1 MMPYQLVVM
10 MMLYYFT
17 IRRESYLKHIK
28 QFIIKMKD
36 INKIIYFSELNSI
49 DELRK
54 NIRHDISSVML
65 SGLASIISNS
75 TLRNQIS
82 NRIRNASLYTYTGSG
97 IDSDITVLVDDNGN
111 YIVSG
116 NNEYILIQ
124 L

>member
-1 MMPYQLVVM
+1 
-10 MMLYYFT
+10 
-17 IRRESYLKHIK
+17 
-28 QFIIKMKD
+28 MKD
-36 INKIIYFSELNSI
+36 INKIIYSSELNSI

-82 NRIRNASLYTYTGSG
+82 NRIRNARLYTYTGSG
-97 IDSDITVLVDDNGN
+97 IDSNITVLVDDNGD

>member
-1 MMPYQLVVM
+1 MTPYQLAVM
-10 MMLYYFT
+10 MMLCYFT
-17 IRRESYLKHIK
+17 IRQESYLKHIK

-36 INKIIYFSELNSI
+36 INKIIYSSELNSI

-54 NIRHDISSVML
+54 SIRHDIDSVML
-65 SGLASIISNS
+65 SGVASIIGNS
-75 TLRNQIS
+75 ILRNQIS
-82 NRIRNASLYTYTGSG
+82 NKIRNASIYTYTGSG
-97 IDSDITVLVDDNGN
+97 IDNDTTVLVDDNGN

>member
-1 MMPYQLVVM
+1 
-10 MMLYYFT
+10 
-17 IRRESYLKHIK
+17 
-28 QFIIKMKD
+28 MKD
-36 INKIIYFSELNSI
+36 INKIIYSSELNSI

-54 NIRHDISSVML
+54 NVRHDISSVML

-75 TLRNQIS
+75 TLRNKIS

>member
-1 MMPYQLVVM
+1 
-10 MMLYYFT
+10 
-17 IRRESYLKHIK
+17 
-28 QFIIKMKD
+28 MKN
-36 INKIIYFSELNSI
+36 INKIIYSSELNSI

-54 NIRHDISSVML
+54 NVRHDISSVML
-65 SGLASIISNS
+65 SGLASIIGDG

-82 NRIRNASLYTYTGSG
+82 NKIRNASLYTYAGSG
-97 IDSDITVLVDDNGN
+97 IDNNAIILVDGNGN

>member
-1 MMPYQLVVM
+1 
-10 MMLYYFT
+10 
-17 IRRESYLKHIK
+17 
-28 QFIIKMKD
+28 MKD
-36 INKIIYFSELNSI
+36 INKIIYSSELNSI

-54 NIRHDISSVML
+54 SIMPDISSVVL

-82 NRIRNASLYTYTGSG
+82 NRIRNVNLYTYTGSG